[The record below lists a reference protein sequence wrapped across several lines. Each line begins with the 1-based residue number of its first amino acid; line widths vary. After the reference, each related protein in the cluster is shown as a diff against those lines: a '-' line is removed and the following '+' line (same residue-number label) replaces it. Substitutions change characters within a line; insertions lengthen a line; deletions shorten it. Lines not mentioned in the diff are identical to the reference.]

1 MSPKKEPS
9 VLMVW
14 LAYAAVYIIWGST
27 YFFIEM
33 AVKHIAPMI
42 LGGVRFFIAGT
53 LMLLWVVS
61 QKEKI
66 WNLKAIF
73 ASVVSGFLML
83 FLGNGSVI
91 LAEQHLVSSFVAIF
105 VASSPIW
112 FLVLDRPNWNE
123 NFKNKFII
131 SGVIMGIVGVLFLF
145 YEKLGGS
152 GKTPSG
158 TLWALFIL
166 IIGNIGWTM
175 GSLYSKYTSNKVAAS
190 VISAWQMISAGLIFL
205 VVSMIDKTI
214 FTMQW
219 QQVPL
224 ESWLAV
230 GYLIIF
236 GSIIGYSAYVFLL
249 SVRNATQVSSY
260 AYVNPVVAVILG
272 VFINK
277 EHLTFW
283 QLIGLVIIL
292 CSVFFINKARR
303 VNKKYAGEVKK
314 SEEQ

>member
-1 MSPKKEPS
+1 
-9 VLMVW
+9 
-14 LAYAAVYIIWGST
+14 
-27 YFFIEM
+27 
-33 AVKHIAPMI
+33 
-42 LGGVRFFIAGT
+42 
-53 LMLLWVVS
+53 
-61 QKEKI
+61 
-66 WNLKAIF
+66 
-73 ASVVSGFLML
+73 
-83 FLGNGSVI
+83 
-91 LAEQHLVSSFVAIF
+91 
-105 VASSPIW
+105 
-112 FLVLDRPNWNE
+112 
-123 NFKNKFII
+123 
-131 SGVIMGIVGVLFLF
+131 
-145 YEKLGGS
+145 
-152 GKTPSG
+152 
-158 TLWALFIL
+158 IL

-205 VVSMIDKTI
+205 VVSLIDKTI